1 MGCGGCA
8 QPLSVG
14 GHLLPVWHH
23 RSSRAGRRLCAG
35 RGLYPHG
42 KAAVLR
48 LRYRR
53 PVQVRDRGAPG
64 IQDRRQVPPSTGAR
78 GAPGLSRS
86 VPLQQNPGEDHP
98 HHRGGTLRWRHL
110 AARGAAGRG
119 TPGHPQPGKPRRSRA
134 QGALVSFLMV
144 STENR
149 PPRLRGRM
157 AIWLLEVRAGVY
169 IGDVSRRTRE
179 MIWQQL
185 SEGFEEGSVV
195 MAWASSHESGYEFQ
209 TLGANRRLPIEFDGL
224 HLVAFAP
231 SEKT

>member
-1 MGCGGCA
+1 
-8 QPLSVG
+8 
-14 GHLLPVWHH
+14 
-23 RSSRAGRRLCAG
+23 
-35 RGLYPHG
+35 
-42 KAAVLR
+42 
-48 LRYRR
+48 
-53 PVQVRDRGAPG
+53 
-64 IQDRRQVPPSTGAR
+64 
-78 GAPGLSRS
+78 
-86 VPLQQNPGEDHP
+86 
-98 HHRGGTLRWRHL
+98 
-110 AARGAAGRG
+110 
-119 TPGHPQPGKPRRSRA
+119 
-134 QGALVSFLMV
+134 MV
-144 STENR
+144 VTENV

-231 SEKT
+231 SEKTDL